1 MWEGTRVLRGVVGV
15 HRNCVPCDL
24 GFYFYFR
31 LPCSGRV
38 LGVLV
43 VSGKKGEKY
52 ISFPFMKL
60 KVQEMDSKN
69 GLHLLS
75 RLRPQ
80 CVSTGLSFGRLGP
93 GLLLS
98 GCAI

>member
-1 MWEGTRVLRGVVGV
+1 MVGV

-31 LPCSGRV
+31 LPCSSRF

-43 VSGKKGEKY
+43 VPGKREKN
-52 ISFPFMKL
+52 IFLFSSMKL

-80 CVSTGLSFGRLGP
+80 WVSTGLSFGRLGP